1 MLYKIDKQSKINF
14 INLVNSFML
23 RDGNKTD
30 EKIKLLANLE
40 KSLLGNENSQKIEYR
55 EKNEIKKIFYEIH
68 HKIARSYLKDILL
81 EINEKNNYKEDG
93 IVSKLPF
100 TNSVKGEWEK
110 WLKSELK

>member
-14 INLVNSFML
+14 ISLVNSFML

-40 KSLLGNENSQKIEYR
+40 KSLLGNENSQKIEYC
-55 EKNEIKKIFYEIH
+55 EKNDIKKIFYEIH
-68 HKIARSYLKDILL
+68 HDYRSYLKDILL
-81 EINEKNNYKEDG
+81 EINEKNNYKKVG
-93 IVSKLPF
+93 IVSKF
-100 TNSVKGEWEK
+100 RNKSSVKMDWEE

>member
-68 HKIARSYLKDILL
+68 HKITRSYLKDILL

-100 TNSVKGEWEK
+100 ANSVKGEWEK